1 MFAMRWRRNVLS
13 IVNSGRYRFFEGVDG
28 ASQRFV
34 PIIADGRELQEV
46 GRRGHYGPVVVFE
59 RNRIGKHQV
68 NAAIPVAIL
77 RSSARKRR
85 KVTKIT
91 YPGA

>member
-34 PIIADGRELQEV
+34 SIIAEGRELQEV

-68 NAAIPVAIL
+68 NRCNPCDDFAL
-77 RSSARKRR
+77 KC
-85 KVTKIT
+85 
-91 YPGA
+91 

>member
-34 PIIADGRELQEV
+34 SIIAEGRELQEV

-68 NAAIPVAIL
+68 NAGIPVTIL

>member
-68 NAAIPVAIL
+68 NAAIPVTIL